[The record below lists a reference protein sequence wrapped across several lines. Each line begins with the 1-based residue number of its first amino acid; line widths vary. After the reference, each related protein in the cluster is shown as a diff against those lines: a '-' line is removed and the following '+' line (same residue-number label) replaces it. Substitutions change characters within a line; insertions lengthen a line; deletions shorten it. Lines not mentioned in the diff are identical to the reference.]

1 MKIAHI
7 SDTHINRIKYHD
19 EYRQVFQQIY
29 ETLREEKPDFI
40 VHTGDLFHSKLE
52 LTPECVQLGLE
63 FLKSL
68 VDIAPLRIIAGNHD
82 ANLKNKSRLNSITPL
97 YEALKQE
104 DIRFFENSG
113 VYRENKDLEFKV
125 FSIFDEDKWEK
136 LNEVK
141 QKSDV
146 RIGLFHGS
154 VAGVSTDIGYTLEHT
169 DINVGFFED
178 CDYVLLGDIHKTN
191 QVLDTEGKV
200 RYVGSTVQQ
209 NFGET
214 DDKGILIWDIKSKD
228 EFDCRHIVYPNPSPF
243 ITINLQTNGELPKNL
258 KIRDNAKIRVIANS
272 NVEMSVIKHSIAL
285 LKASYNPQSVTFINK
300 AVLDS
305 GNAVDFAGN
314 KENIRDLTVQ
324 ERYIKDYLKQFDA
337 SEETVKNVVDLNTK
351 YSKQALESEE
361 VQRYVNWKIKS
372 LEWDNLFNYGEGNK
386 IDFDNLSGIV
396 GVFGPNYSGK
406 SSVIDSLL
414 YGAFNTTSKN
424 NRKNVNVINQ
434 NKDKARA
441 KLTLSIDNDQ
451 YVIERES
458 KKYTKKLKGVVS
470 IEAKTDV
477 EFNSDSNLLNGIDRS
492 DTDKLIRRYIG
503 TYDDFA
509 LTSMS
514 SQFGSLA
521 FISEGSTRRKEILS
535 KFLDL
540 DTFDK
545 KQKLAKEDSSDLKA
559 LIKKQESLD
568 YDTLIKAKESD
579 AISLKKTLDD
589 KKEQLK
595 SAVETH
601 ERLIQEVGQVEYE
614 LKNQNIPNFVNMTL
628 EEAQELRVKNIALS
642 EKYTQQIETLNL
654 KAKQIKELIDSI
666 ALEADDINLNEL
678 TEEQTDIK
686 SKTDKYSVLLSNVD
700 KAMSNLDTYNG
711 KIKLLNVV
719 PCGDSFPTCKFIKDA
734 HEAKSLADKEQQELE
749 DLKKSQAD
757 GRVEYLYQRNRLAEI
772 KDLLDKQYQLRNK
785 TSKLTSEYMTL
796 VNENMNAP
804 RLGKKMADEEVSF
817 MDQIISYHTAQAAVN
832 ELLNK
837 KETLSE
843 SLTIAASKRQNLE
856 KEINKIF
863 ADLGSKVEAVRQAR
877 SNKKEYQSNLEQYNV
892 YDLYLKCMHP
902 NGIPYEII
910 KNNLPVINTE
920 VQRILANIVD
930 FEVYLENDEDKLE
943 LMIKHPRYDPRP
955 LEMGSG
961 AEKTL
966 ASIAIRLALITI
978 TSLPKPD
985 IFIMDEPGTA
995 LDESNLDGFIKILDL
1010 IKTQFKTVILISH
1023 LEALKECV
1031 DTQIQIE
1038 KVDGFA
1044 HINI

>member
-1 MKIAHI
+1 MKLAHI

-19 EYRQVFQQIY
+19 EYRQIFEQIY
-29 ETLREEKPDFI
+29 ETLREERPDYI

-52 LTPECVQLGLE
+52 LTPECVNLGLE

-68 VDIAPLRIIAGNHD
+68 VKIAPLRIIAGNHD

-97 YEALKQE
+97 YEALKGE
-104 DIRFFENSG
+104 DIQFFENSG
-113 VYRENKDLEFKV
+113 VYRENKNLEFKV
-125 FSIFDEDKWEK
+125 FSIFDEEKWEK
-136 LNEVK
+136 LNEIK
-141 QKSDV
+141 QKSDI

-154 VAGVSTDIGYTLEHT
+154 VAGVSTDVGYTLEHT

-178 CDYVLLGDIHKTN
+178 CDYVLLGDIHKSN
-191 QVLDTEGKV
+191 QILDTEGKV

-214 DDKGILIWDIKSKD
+214 DDKGILIWDIRSKD
-228 EFDCRHIVYPNPSPF
+228 DFDCRHIAYPNPSPF
-243 ITINLQTNGELPKNL
+243 ITINLEQNGDLPKNL
-258 KIRDNAKIRVIANS
+258 KVRDNAKIRVIANS

-285 LKASYNPQSVTFINK
+285 LKAKFSPQSVTFINK

-305 GNAVDFAGN
+305 SNTIEFASN
-314 KENIRDLTVQ
+314 KENIRDLVVQ
-324 ERYIKDYLKQFDA
+324 EKYIKDYLKQFDA
-337 SEETVKNVVDLNTK
+337 AEETTQKVVEMNTF
-351 YSKQALESEE
+351 YSKQAQESEE

-396 GVFGPNYSGK
+396 GIFGPNYSGK
-406 SSVIDSLL
+406 SSVVDSLL
-414 YGAFNTTSKN
+414 YTAFNTTSKN
-424 NRKNVNVINQ
+424 NRKNINVINQ
-434 NKDKARA
+434 NKDRAKA
-441 KLTLSIDNDQ
+441 KLTLSIDRDQ

-470 IEAKTDV
+470 TEAKTDV
-477 EFNSDSNLLNGIDRS
+477 EFNSDSGLLNGIDRS

-545 KQKLAKEDSSDLKA
+545 KQKLAKEDSSELKA
-559 LIKKQESLD
+559 LIKKQESFD
-568 YDTLIKAKESD
+568 YDAIIKARE
-579 AISLKKTLDD
+579 AEALSLKKTLDE
-589 KKEQLK
+589 KKELLK
-595 SAVETH
+595 SAVQIH
-601 ERLIQEVGQVEYE
+601 EKLIQEVGQVEYE

-628 EEAQELRVKNIALS
+628 EEARELREKNLVLS
-642 EKYTQQIETLNL
+642 QKYSDQLETLNL
-654 KAKQIKELIDSI
+654 KAKQVKELIDSI
-666 ALEADDINLNEL
+666 ALETDNINLNDL
-678 TEEQTDIK
+678 TDEQTDLK
-686 SKTDKYSVLLSNVD
+686 TKTDKYTILLNNVD
-700 KAMSNLDTYNG
+700 KVMSNLDTYNN
-711 KIKLLNVV
+711 KVKLLNVV

-734 HEAKSLADKEQQELE
+734 HDAKRLAEQEQNQLDNLKKEQL
-749 DLKKSQAD
+749 D
-757 GRVEYLYQRNRLAEI
+757 GKVEYFSQRNRLNEI
-772 KDLLDKQYQLRNK
+772 KELLDKQYQIRNK
-785 TSKLTSEYMTL
+785 TSKLTSEYMSL
-796 VNENMNAP
+796 VNEQMNAP
-804 RLGKKMADEEVSF
+804 RLGKKMAEEEIVF
-817 MDQIISYHTAQAAVN
+817 VDQIISYHNAQATVN

-837 KETLSE
+837 KEELTD
-843 SLTIAASKRQNLE
+843 SLTNASSERSNLE

-863 ADLGSKVEAVRQAR
+863 ADLGSKVEAVKQAR
-877 SNKKEYQSNLEQYNV
+877 ANKKDYQSNLEKYNV

-920 VQRILANIVD
+920 VQRILSNIVD

>member
-19 EYRQVFQQIY
+19 EYRQVFEKIY

-97 YEALKQE
+97 YEALKNE

-113 VYRENKDLEFKV
+113 VYRENQELEFKV

-141 QKSDV
+141 QKSDI

-169 DINVGFFED
+169 DINLGFFED

-243 ITINLQTNGELPKNL
+243 ITVNLETNGDLPKNL

-272 NVEMSVIKHSIAL
+272 NIEMNVIKHSIAL
-285 LKASYNPQSVTFINK
+285 IKAKFNPQAVTFINK
-300 AVLDS
+300 AVLDTS
-305 GNAVDFAGN
+305 NAVDYAGN
-314 KENIRDLTVQ
+314 KENIRDLSVQ

-337 SEETVKNVVDLNTK
+337 SEETVKSVVDLNAK
-351 YSKQALESEE
+351 YSKQAQESEE
-361 VQRYVNWKIKS
+361 VQRYVNWKVKS

-396 GVFGPNYSGK
+396 GIFGPNYSGK

-424 NRKNVNVINQ
+424 NRKNINVINQ
-434 NKDKARA
+434 NKDKAKA

-458 KKYTKKLKGVVS
+458 KKYTRKLKGVVS
-470 IEAKTDV
+470 TEAKTDV
-477 EFNSDSNLLNGIDRS
+477 EFNSDSGLLNGIDRS

-559 LIKKQESLD
+559 LIKKQETQD
-568 YDTLIKAKESD
+568 FDAIIKQKESD
-579 AISLKKTLDD
+579 AIALKKTLDL

-595 SAVETH
+595 VAVENH
-601 ERLIQEVGQVEYE
+601 EKLIQELGQLEYE

-628 EEAQELRVKNIALS
+628 EEAQEMKEKNLALS
-642 EKYTQQIETLNL
+642 DKYSQQLINLET
-654 KAKQIKELIDSI
+654 KAKQIKEMIDSV
-666 ALEADDINLNEL
+666 ALQTAEINLNEL
-678 TEEQTDIK
+678 TDEQTDLK
-686 SKTDKYSVLLSNVD
+686 SKTDKYALLLSNID
-700 KAMSNLDTYNG
+700 KAMARIDTFNT

-734 HEAKSLADKEQQELE
+734 HEAKTLAEKEQEELNS
-749 DLKKSQAD
+749 LKETQTN
-757 GRVEYLYQRNRLAEI
+757 GRAEHLFQRNRLSEI
-772 KDLLDKQYQLRNK
+772 KDLLDKQ
-785 TSKLTSEYMTL
+785 SKLKSKSLQLTSEYMSI
-796 VNENMNAP
+796 VNEQMNAP
-804 RLGKKMADEEVSF
+804 RLGKKMADEETQY
-817 MDQIISYHTAQAAVN
+817 MDQIIAYHTAQAAVN

-837 KETLSE
+837 KEELSE
-843 SLTIAASKRQNLE
+843 NLTDAATKRKTLDND
-856 KEINKIF
+856 INKIF
-863 ADLGSKVEAVRQAR
+863 AELGSKVEAVKQAR
-877 SNKKEYQSNLEQYNV
+877 ANKKEYQSNLEEYNV

-920 VQRILANIVD
+920 VQRILSNIVD
-930 FEVYLENDEDKLE
+930 FDVYLENDEDKLE

-1038 KVDGFA
+1038 KIDGYA

>member
-1 MKIAHI
+1 MKLAHI

-19 EYRQVFQQIY
+19 EYRQIFEQIY
-29 ETLREEKPDFI
+29 ETLREERPDYI

-52 LTPECVQLGLE
+52 LTPECVNLGLE

-68 VDIAPLRIIAGNHD
+68 VKIAPLRIIAGNHD
-82 ANLKNKSRLNSITPL
+82 ANLKNKSRLNSITPI
-97 YEALKQE
+97 YEALKGE
-104 DIRFFENSG
+104 DIKFFENSG
-113 VYRENKDLEFKV
+113 VYRENKNLEFKV
-125 FSIFDEDKWEK
+125 FSILDEDKWEK
-136 LNEVK
+136 LNEIK
-141 QKSDV
+141 QKSDI

-154 VAGVSTDIGYTLEHT
+154 VAGVSTDVGYTLEHT

-178 CDYVLLGDIHKTN
+178 CDYVLLGDIHKSN
-191 QVLDTEGKV
+191 QILDTEGKV

-214 DDKGILIWDIKSKD
+214 DDKGILIWDIRSKD
-228 EFDCRHIVYPNPSPF
+228 DFDCRHIAYPNPSPF
-243 ITINLQTNGELPKNL
+243 ITINLEQNGDLPKNL
-258 KIRDNAKIRVIANS
+258 KVRDNAKIRVIANS

-285 LKASYNPQSVTFINK
+285 LKAKFSPQSVTFINK

-305 GNAVDFAGN
+305 SNTIEFASN
-314 KENIRDLTVQ
+314 KENIRDLVVQ
-324 ERYIKDYLKQFDA
+324 EKYIKDYLKQFDA
-337 SEETVKNVVDLNTK
+337 AEETTEKVVEMNVF
-351 YSKQALESEE
+351 YSKQAQESEE

-396 GVFGPNYSGK
+396 GIFGPNYSGK
-406 SSVIDSLL
+406 SSVVDSLL
-414 YGAFNTTSKN
+414 YTAFNTTSKN
-424 NRKNVNVINQ
+424 NRKNINVINQ
-434 NKDKARA
+434 NKDRAKA
-441 KLTLSIDNDQ
+441 KLTLSIDKDQ

-458 KKYTKKLKGVVS
+458 KKYTKKLKGV
-470 IEAKTDV
+470 ITTEAKTDV
-477 EFNSDSNLLNGIDRS
+477 EFNSDSGLLNGIDRS

-545 KQKLAKEDSSDLKA
+545 KQKLAKEDSSELKA
-559 LIKKQESLD
+559 LIKKQESFD
-568 YDTLIKAKESD
+568 YDAIIKGREAE
-579 AISLKKTLDD
+579 ALSLKKTLDE
-589 KKEQLK
+589 KKELLK
-595 SAVETH
+595 SAVQIH
-601 ERLIQEVGQVEYE
+601 EKLIQEVGQVEYE

-628 EEAQELRVKNIALS
+628 EEAQELREKNHVLSQKYSDQLEAL
-642 EKYTQQIETLNL
+642 TL
-654 KAKQIKELIDSI
+654 KAKQVKELIDSI
-666 ALEADDINLNEL
+666 ALETDNINLNDL
-678 TEEQTDIK
+678 TDEQTDLK
-686 SKTDKYSVLLSNVD
+686 TKTDKYTILLNNVD
-700 KAMSNLDTYNG
+700 KVMSNLDTYNN
-711 KIKLLNVV
+711 KVKLLNVV

-734 HEAKSLADKEQQELE
+734 HDAKRLAEQEQIQLDNLKKEQV
-749 DLKKSQAD
+749 D
-757 GRVEYLYQRNRLAEI
+757 GKVEYFSQRNRLTEI
-772 KDLLDKQYQLRNK
+772 KQLLDKQYQIRNK
-785 TSKLTSEYMTL
+785 TSKLTSEYMSL
-796 VNENMNAP
+796 VNEQMTAP
-804 RLGKKMADEEVSF
+804 RLGKKMADEEIVF
-817 MDQIISYHTAQAAVN
+817 MDQIISYHNAQAAVS

-837 KETLSE
+837 KEELTD
-843 SLTIAASKRQNLE
+843 SLTNASSKRSNLE

-863 ADLGSKVEAVRQAR
+863 ADLGSKVEAVKQAR
-877 SNKKEYQSNLEQYNV
+877 ANKKDYQSNLEKYNV

-978 TSLPKPD
+978 TSLPKSN
-985 IFIMDEPGTA
+985 ILILDEPATS
-995 LDESNLDGFIKILDL
+995 LDTENLDGFIRILEIMRSKFDL
-1010 IKTQFKTVILISH
+1010 VLIISH
-1023 LEALKECV
+1023 LEKLKEAV
-1031 DTQIQIE
+1031 DMEITIE
-1038 KVDGFA
+1038 KDDGYA
-1044 HINI
+1044 KINI